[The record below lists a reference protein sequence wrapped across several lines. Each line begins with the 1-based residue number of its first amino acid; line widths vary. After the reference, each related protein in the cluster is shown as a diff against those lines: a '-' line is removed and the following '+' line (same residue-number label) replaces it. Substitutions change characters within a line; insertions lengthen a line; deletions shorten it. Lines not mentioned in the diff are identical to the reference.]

1 MQISNTEGDDKENDG
16 AGQNPENGSY
26 NLNTIKT
33 KSITICTMSINT
45 LAELT
50 FSVLENLELFINLH
64 VLNTEKRSNTEGMQ
78 AKELQNKKKFYKQ

>member
-1 MQISNTEGDDKENDG
+1 MIIICTCMQISNTEGEDKENDG
-16 AGQNPENGSY
+16 AGQNSENGSY

-50 FSVLENLELFINLH
+50 FSVQNMHVQVSNLGPSE
-64 VLNTEKRSNTEGMQ
+64 
-78 AKELQNKKKFYKQ
+78 